1 MWLRGYKWHV
11 PEGDLTLPCTNIAT
25 HPSPAWGMEGMY
37 KAWRHLQTQGRD
49 EGREDTK
56 GHLPR
61 TWARE
66 DKWSGGPVVGRAS

>member
-11 PEGDLTLPCTNIAT
+11 PEGDLTLQHCN
-25 HPSPAWGMEGMY
+25 PSFSRLGDGGDVQ
-37 KAWRHLQTQGRD
+37 AWRHLQTQGRD

-56 GHLPR
+56 GHLPL

-66 DKWSGGPVVGRAS
+66 EKWSGGPVVGRTS